1 MKTASVK
8 CEAERSTFNFVVKKI
23 SEYEIAFNVGLR
35 GFFLCLFQSNVRSI
49 STGNLEAALR
59 KPYGIVSGS
68 TANIQGFT
76 TQNRFLGHNFDKI
89 EIGLAYVPRSV
100 PRSVSFSET
109 IFDCHLITPYRNN
122 NIDLTENIQAF
133 PSIEFK

>member
-35 GFFLCLFQSNVRSI
+35 GFFLCQSNVRSI

-89 EIGLAYVPRSV
+89 EIRLADVPG
-100 PRSVSFSET
+100 SVSRFVSFFET

-122 NIDLTENIQAF
+122 NINLAENTWNF
-133 PSIEFK
+133 PIH